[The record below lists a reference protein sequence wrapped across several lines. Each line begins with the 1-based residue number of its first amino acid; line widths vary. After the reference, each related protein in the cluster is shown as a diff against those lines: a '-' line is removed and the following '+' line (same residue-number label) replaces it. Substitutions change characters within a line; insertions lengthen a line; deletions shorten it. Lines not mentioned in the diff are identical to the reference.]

1 MFWLSCWC
9 GKELNR
15 PIRAKPLNLLY
26 SLIALQNKVHTQTNQ
41 YRFVHHICVH
51 TIWLKKAGLKFKCK
65 TLKLVQSKCLQHN
78 CLYKMFSFN
87 IMIFGLSEVCAFS
100 WINFTFGFGLWVWVK
115 WLPFSKRLYKVEGF
129 HDVTFL
135 YLSLYQGTFWGMWL
149 VNAIKYGYPAWALI
163 VQNKG
168 ALRSPAGLSIVIHM
182 RVCLCTSVQWLE

>member
-135 YLSLYQGTFWGMWL
+135 YLSLSLQALFEACDWSTQLSL
-149 VNAIKYGYPAWALI
+149 VIL
-163 VQNKG
+163 
-168 ALRSPAGLSIVIHM
+168 LGLSLFRI
-182 RVCLCTSVQWLE
+182 RVLSDHPQVCPE